1 MNISFTIFEKSWGK
15 KGKIFL
21 TTKNYFVPKREKNW
35 SCVILLFK
43 VLQATS
49 VMRLIWRQIFLR
61 SPRNWEDNFVVE
73 ACKLYWRYN
82 GTPFRLL
89 HSSTLWKTFFAFWL
103 ILWTVVVLRQNGN
116 STLFLVVGYVE
127 MPSRQS
133 TVKSLPRTV
142 RFQECYGFGGNSL
155 LVSFLDECF
164 L

>member
-1 MNISFTIFEKSWGK
+1 MALFLFNVCEMVVQSFVNYLSDISSRHFSFLKVIIFFWKRRSQIILASFDIQLNSKQKSRKMNISFTIFEKSWGK

-73 ACKLYWRYN
+73 ACKLY
-82 GTPFRLL
+82 
-89 HSSTLWKTFFAFWL
+89 
-103 ILWTVVVLRQNGN
+103 
-116 STLFLVVGYVE
+116 
-127 MPSRQS
+127 
-133 TVKSLPRTV
+133 
-142 RFQECYGFGGNSL
+142 
-155 LVSFLDECF
+155 
-164 L
+164 